1 MADMQG
7 RMTATEEI
15 ELWFELATKTEEE
28 RKAIPFALFVSSKG
42 MLNGQEAYLYLKE
55 KRCK

>member
-1 MADMQG
+1 MQG